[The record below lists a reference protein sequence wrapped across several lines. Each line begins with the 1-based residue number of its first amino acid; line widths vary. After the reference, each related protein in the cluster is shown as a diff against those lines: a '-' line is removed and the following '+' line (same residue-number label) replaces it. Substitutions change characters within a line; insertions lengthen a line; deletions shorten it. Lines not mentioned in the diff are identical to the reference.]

1 MGRFNSAKSFKLF
14 LDVMEEDKN
23 PERKR
28 FNKLFNRVRRCLKKN
43 ERLTGDV
50 LEFALSATRHED
62 IAEKLRKGEPL
73 SDHEKHLIID
83 VALLH
88 RGWPSEHRPRKA

>member
-1 MGRFNSAKSFKLF
+1 MGRFNSAKSSKLF
-14 LDVMEEDKN
+14 LESLDDEN

-28 FNKLFNRVRRCLKKN
+28 LKKLCSRVKRGLKKD

-50 LEFALSATRHED
+50 LECALSAVQDENTAD
-62 IAEKLRKGEPL
+62 KLRNGEPL
-73 SDHEKHLIID
+73 SDFEKHLIVD

-88 RGWPSEHRPRKA
+88 MRLARP